1 MSDFS
6 DDYIGRAD
14 AAKLIGVDK
23 CTLSRWFSEGVG
35 PPRIK
40 IGRRVLY
47 SKASIERWL
56 ISQEV
61 TPCRET

>member
-6 DDYIGRAD
+6 NDYVSRED

-23 CTLSRWFSEGVG
+23 CTLSRWFSEGIG

-61 TPCRET
+61 QPCRET